1 MRSALTAALLSAA
14 LSLPAPLRAQEAG
27 TGVTFSLPQARA
39 AAQQALLHGNYPLA
53 LNLGRGLIE
62 ADPEDGTA
70 HYIVATA
77 QAGLGN
83 AREGR
88 RAARLAHRK
97 ASRDTDRF
105 IAAQVAARLSLREEH
120 YTLAQYWLRRSLD
133 TAPSEQARAQVISD
147 YKRLRSLKK
156 FGWSA
161 SASLA
166 PSDNVNSGTDDT
178 ELTIDGVPI
187 VGLLDSASQP
197 LSGVVGKLDLDLSY
211 KLSRS
216 ERAEWQAKARLFH
229 REVWLSSEARTAAPG
244 VSNSD
249 LATATYELGAE
260 RTWLSGQKDAAA
272 LNKLS
277 FTLGQNHSGREKH
290 SDTATLAYTRQLRLS
305 QDAAL
310 SYGAHVR
317 KIFYN
322 SAASLTGTQ
331 TELRGGYSQTLGNGD
346 LLQAGLVLS
355 QTNSRRGN
363 TSNSSVTAHLRYGFG
378 KQFGPAKLS
387 LTLGAR
393 HTDYPRY
400 FVGLIGSPDGREDT
414 NYFGS
419 VGLRFVDYE
428 RAGFIPTAS
437 LRYQA
442 TSSNIS
448 RFTFDGA
455 HLSIGF
461 ASSF

>member
-1 MRSALTAALLSAA
+1 MGNTRNNAKLQR
-14 LSLPAPLRAQEAG
+14 LRILE
-27 TGVTFSLPQARA
+27 P
-39 AAQQALLHGNYPLA
+39 
-53 LNLGRGLIE
+53 
-62 ADPEDGTA
+62 
-70 HYIVATA
+70 
-77 QAGLGN
+77 
-83 AREGR
+83 
-88 RAARLAHRK
+88 
-97 ASRDTDRF
+97 
-105 IAAQVAARLSLREEH
+105 AQVAARLSLREEQ
-120 YTLAQYWLRRSLD
+120 YTRAQYWLRRSLD
-133 TAPSEQARAQVISD
+133 TAPTEQARTQVIAD

-156 FGWSA
+156 FSWTA

-197 LSGVVGKLDLDLSY
+197 LSGVVGKVDLEASY
-211 KLSRS
+211 KLARS
-216 ERAEWQAKARLFH
+216 ERAQWQAQARLFH
-229 REVWLSSEARTAAPG
+229 REVWLSSEARAAAPG

-249 LATATYELGAE
+249 LASATYELGIE
-260 RTWLSGQKDAAA
+260 RAWQGRNRDSPALSRLA
-272 LNKLS
+272 
-277 FTLGQNHSGREKH
+277 FTLGQTHSGREKH
-290 SDTATLAYTRQLRLS
+290 SDTATLSYTRQLRLS
-305 QDAAL
+305 QDTAL
-310 SYGAHVR
+310 SFGGHVR

-322 SAASLTGTQ
+322 SAASYTGTQ
-331 TELRGGYSQTLGNGD
+331 AELRGGYSRSLGNGD
-346 LLQAGLVLS
+346 LLQAGLVLG
-355 QTNSRRGN
+355 QTDSRRGN

-378 KQFGPAKLS
+378 KQIGPAKLS
-387 LTLGAR
+387 VTLGAR

-400 FVGLIGSPDGREDT
+400 YVGPIPSPEGREDT
-414 NYFGS
+414 SYFGS